1 MTNYLWLNDQEI
13 TECKLLNL
21 NYSVEELYQALCPH
35 VANKLKK
42 NKYQKGS

>member
-1 MTNYLWLNDQEI
+1 MWLNDQEI

-21 NYSVEELYQALCPH
+21 NYSLEELYQALYPH

-42 NKYQKGS
+42 